1 MAFWGKV
8 GEMSSYSKANEG
20 TLGLAGLLEA
30 TLTGKLRRCPA
41 GRLMQRI
48 IREHPGA
55 SMNEVM
61 QLFRDAA
68 IDDPAVFEDILAHA
82 LRRDP
87 FKPQEEPKR
96 RRSG

>member
-1 MAFWGKV
+1 
-8 GEMSSYSKANEG
+8 
-20 TLGLAGLLEA
+20 
-30 TLTGKLRRCPA
+30 
-41 GRLMQRI
+41 
-48 IREHPGA
+48 
-55 SMNEVM
+55 VM

-68 IDDPAVFEDILAHA
+68 IDDPAVFEDVVAHA